1 MSQSISIKGT
11 TDGLLVTLPEGN
23 WDQIKEKLLDMIETR
38 AEFFKGAQVALQV
51 GDIDLGASELGGLR
65 KLLFERAVDLQAILS
80 TSDTTRAAA
89 ANLGLRLALK
99 ESDTR
104 PAGSSASMDGEEA
117 IFLAR
122 TVRSGHSIHFPGH
135 VTILGDVNPG
145 AEIIAGGNIIVWGRL
160 RGTVHAGA
168 GGDDGCMVCALD
180 LAPTQLR
187 IAGHIA
193 VSPSKKGQQQPE
205 MAKVRQDQI
214 VAEVWSVE
222 DRIRGL

>member
-1 MSQSISIKGT
+1 MSEPISIKGT
-11 TDGLLVTLPEGN
+11 SDGLLVTLPAAS
-23 WDQIKEKLLDMIETR
+23 WFQTKRQLLEMIETR

-51 GDIDLGASELGGLR
+51 GDMDLGASELGGLR
-65 KLLFERAVDLQAILS
+65 DLLFQRGVDLRAILT
-80 TSDTTRAAA
+80 TSDTTRASA
-89 ANLGLRLALK
+89 ANLGLRLELK
-99 ESDTR
+99 EPDTK
-104 PAGSSASMDGEEA
+104 PTGADGAIDGEEA

-168 GGDDGCMVCALD
+168 GGDETCIVCALD

-193 VSPSKKGQQQPE
+193 ISPAKEGRQQPE
-205 MAKVRQDQI
+205 MAKVREDQI
-214 VAEVWSVE
+214 VAEAWTVNE
-222 DRIRGL
+222 RIRGL

>member
-1 MSQSISIKGT
+1 MSKPISIKGT
-11 TDGLLVTLPEGN
+11 SDGLLVTLPEGD
-23 WDQIKEKLLDMIETR
+23 WDQLKRQLLDVIETR

-51 GDIDLGASELGGLR
+51 GDTELGASELGGLR
-65 KLLFERAVDLQAILS
+65 DLLFQREIDLRAILS

-89 ANLGLRLALK
+89 ANLGLRLKLA
-99 ESDTR
+99 EADTK
-104 PAGSSASMDGEEA
+104 PSGAGSAMEGEEA

-122 TVRSGHSIHFPGH
+122 TIRSGHSIHFPGH

-168 GGDDGCMVCALD
+168 SGDESCMVCALD

-193 VSPSKKGQQQPE
+193 VSPSKEGRPQPE

-214 VAEVWSVE
+214 VAQAWSVE
-222 DRIRGL
+222 ERIRGL

>member
-1 MSQSISIKGT
+1 MSNSISIKGT
-11 TDGLLVTLPEGN
+11 SDGLLVTLPAGS
-23 WDQIKEKLLDMIETR
+23 WFQIKRQLLEMIETR

-65 KLLFERAVDLQAILS
+65 DLLFQHGIDLQAILS
-80 TSDTTRAAA
+80 SSDTTRASA
-89 ANLGLRLALK
+89 ANLGLRLELK
-99 ESDTR
+99 QPDTQ
-104 PAGSSASMDGEEA
+104 PVAATGAIDGEEA

-122 TVRSGHSIHFPGH
+122 TIRSGHSIHFPGH

-145 AEIIAGGNIIVWGRL
+145 AEIVAGGNVVVWGRL

-168 GGDDGCMVCALD
+168 GGDEDCIVCALD

-193 VSPSKKGQQQPE
+193 VSPSKKGRQQPE
-205 MAKVRQDQI
+205 MARVREEQI
-214 VAEVWSVE
+214 VAEAWTVAE
-222 DRIRGL
+222 RIRRL